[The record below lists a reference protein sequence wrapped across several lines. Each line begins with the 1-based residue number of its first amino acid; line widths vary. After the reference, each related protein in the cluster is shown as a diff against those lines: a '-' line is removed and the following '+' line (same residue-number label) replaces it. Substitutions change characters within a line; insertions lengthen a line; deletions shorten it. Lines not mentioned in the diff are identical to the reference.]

1 MITEIRYKNFN
12 WIDLLNPSK
21 SEIEKL
27 SKDNDLDYHLV
38 ADSLEPGHLPK
49 IEAKY
54 GGINPTI
61 FTILRAYIGDVN
73 KSATSVQEL
82 SSKIAIFIKGNLLI
96 TLHRLDHSFLK
107 KLREVEDYNG
117 NIYSLAISLIEKIID
132 SYIPSA
138 EVLSKDID
146 NIEKNIF
153 LKNLKEISLK
163 DLYFL
168 KAESRISK
176 KLLMITQQVINQF
189 PVPSENK
196 TALQDVKDSL
206 IKIILEFEEVLD
218 DSQNLMNTYMS
229 VTSNKTND
237 VMKLLTIFSAF
248 FLPLSFIAGV
258 YGMNFEFMPELSWKA
273 GYPLVMIVM
282 LIVIVIIWS
291 WFKKKKIIG

>member
-1 MITEIRYKNFN
+1 MHIETTFRNFS
-12 WIDLLNPSK
+12 WIDLCNPSK
-21 SEIEKL
+21 AEIEQV
-27 SKDNDLDYHLV
+27 SKDNNLDFHLV
-38 ADSLEPGHLPK
+38 TDSLEPGHLPK
-49 IEAKY
+49 IERMS
-54 GGINPTI
+54 NTT
-61 FTILRAYIGDVN
+61 FMILRAYIGDVN

-82 SSKIAIFIKGNLLI
+82 SSKIAIFIKGNILI
-96 TLHRLDHSFLK
+96 TLHRLEHPFLNKMKKNRSSEYDIYDHTL
-107 KLREVEDYNG
+107 
-117 NIYSLAISLIEKIID
+117 LIIDKIID

-138 EVLSKDID
+138 EVLSRDID

-176 KLLMITQQVINQF
+176 KLLVITQQVLNQF
-189 PVPSENK
+189 SVPSENK

-206 IKIILEFEEVLD
+206 VKIILEFEEVLD

-248 FLPLSFIAGV
+248 FLPLTFIAGV
-258 YGMNFEFMPELSWKA
+258 YGMNFEFMPELSWKG
-273 GYPLVMIVM
+273 GYPLVIIVM